1 MAYGKF
7 GFPSMTNRALGNP
20 KNFNSKKK
28 QSGEILVRV
37 NDIILDENH
46 SQWDPNKG
54 LDQIGTIIGNKA
66 NFDGTI
72 ENQIINARPA
82 FSAASKYP
90 TINEYVKAWKHITPN
105 IPAGSWVYGEVI
117 PVWGMLAPNVSP
129 YPINTTSLLPPSQQ
143 LNYSQIEA
151 GGVNVVDNEVQQ
163 IQLNSPNSI
172 SQATFVERSNIHPLM
187 PYMGDI
193 LYEGRWGNSI
203 RLGSTVKSKSQFA
216 NPWSRSGVNGDPIT
230 IIRNGQSKNANEFGA
245 EPIVENIKQDL
256 SSIYLTSTQS
266 LPYDL
271 SGLQANPY
279 KSYLIPGIP
288 KPISTPQF
296 ISPQILLNSDRIVI
310 DAQSNDV
317 LIGANRSIG
326 LFGGTSVNIE
336 SNQINMSA
344 NSIMLGVSTADNG
357 MQPILKGDD
366 TVDVLLQLTNI
377 LQGISE
383 ILKTSQIYPS
393 GVSIPD
399 TAALI
404 ISGQALAA
412 LNEIEKRL
420 KDNTKGIKSNYVKT
434 I

>member
-7 GFPSMTNRALGNP
+7 GFPSMTSRALGNP

-46 SQWDPNKG
+46 AQYNPNQG
-54 LDQIGTIIGNKA
+54 LNQIGTIIGNKA

-72 ENQIINARPA
+72 ENQIIRARPA

-90 TINEYVKAWKHITPN
+90 TVNEYVKAWKHITPN
-105 IPAGSWVYGEVI
+105 EPAGSWVYGEVV
-117 PVWGMLAPNVSP
+117 PVWGMLSPNVSP
-129 YPINTTSLLPPSQQ
+129 YPTNTTSLLPPSQQ
-143 LNYSQIEA
+143 LDYTQVEA
-151 GGVNVVDNEVQQ
+151 GGVNVVNNEVQQ
-163 IQLNSPNSI
+163 ISLNSPNSI

-203 RLGSTVKSKSQFA
+203 RLGSTAKSKSVFS
-216 NPWSRSGVNGDPIT
+216 NPWSRSGTNGDPIT
-230 IIRNGQSKNANEFGA
+230 IIRNGQDRNANEFGA
-245 EPIVENIKQDL
+245 EPIVENIKRDL

-271 SGLQANPY
+271 SGLQAIPY
-279 KSYLIPGIP
+279 KSYTISGIP
-288 KPISTPQF
+288 KPLTPSQF

-317 LIGANRSIG
+317 LVGANRSIG
-326 LFGGTSVNIE
+326 LFGGTSINIE
-336 SNQINMSA
+336 SGQINMSA
-344 NSIMLGVSTADNG
+344 NDIKLGVSSDESA
-357 MQPILKGDD
+357 MQPVLKGND
-366 TVDVLLQLTNI
+366 TVNILLQLTNV
-377 LQGISE
+377 LQGLSE
-383 ILKTSQIYPS
+383 VLKVAKIYPEGAAIS
-393 GVSIPD
+393 D
-399 TAALI
+399 TASLI
-404 ISGQALAA
+404 ISGQALSI
-412 LNEIEKRL
+412 LEEVEKKL
-420 KDNTKGIKSNYVKT
+420 KDQTNGIKSNFVKT

>member
-46 SQWDPNKG
+46 AQYNSNQG
-54 LDQIGTIIGNKA
+54 LNQIGTIIGNKA

-72 ENQIINARPA
+72 ENQIIRARPA

-90 TINEYVKAWKHITPN
+90 TVNEYVKAWKHITPN
-105 IPAGSWVYGEVI
+105 EPAGSWVYGEVV
-117 PVWGMLAPNVSP
+117 PVWGMLSPNVSP
-129 YPINTTSLLPPSQQ
+129 YPTNTTSLLPPSQQ
-143 LNYSQIEA
+143 LDYTQIEA
-151 GGVNVVDNEVQQ
+151 GGVNVVNNEVQQ
-163 IQLNSPNSI
+163 IDLNSPNSI

-203 RLGSTVKSKSQFA
+203 RLGSTAKSKSIFA
-216 NPWSRSGVNGDPIT
+216 NPWSRSGTNGDPIT
-230 IIRNGQSKNANEFGA
+230 IIRNGQDRNANEFGA
-245 EPIVENIKQDL
+245 EPIVENVKRDL

-271 SGLQANPY
+271 SGLQAIPY
-279 KSYLIPGIP
+279 KSYTISGIP
-288 KPISTPQF
+288 KPVTPSQF
-296 ISPQILLNSDRIVI
+296 VSPQILLNSDRIVI

-317 LIGANRSIG
+317 LVGANRSIG
-326 LFGGTSVNIE
+326 LFGGTSINIE
-336 SNQINMSA
+336 SGQINMSA
-344 NSIMLGVSTADNG
+344 NDIKLGVSSDESA
-357 MQPILKGDD
+357 MQPVLKGND
-366 TVDVLLQLTNI
+366 TVNILLQLTNV
-377 LQGISE
+377 LQGLSE
-383 ILKTSQIYPS
+383 VLKVAKIYPEGAIIS
-393 GVSIPD
+393 D
-399 TAALI
+399 TASLI
-404 ISGQALAA
+404 ISGQALSI
-412 LNEIEKRL
+412 LEEVEKKL
-420 KDNTKGIKSNYVKT
+420 KDQTNGIKSNFVKT

>member
-46 SQWDPNKG
+46 AQWDSNKG

-72 ENQIINARPA
+72 ENQIIYARPA

-90 TINEYVKAWKHITPN
+90 TVNEYVKAWKHITPN

-129 YPINTTSLLPPSQQ
+129 YPVNTTSLLPPSQQ
-143 LNYSQIEA
+143 LDYSQIEA
-151 GGVNVVDNEVQQ
+151 GGVNIVNNEVQQ

-216 NPWSRSGVNGDPIT
+216 NPWSRSGTNGDPIT
-230 IIRNGQSKNANEFGA
+230 IIRNGQDKNATEFGA
-245 EPIVENIKQDL
+245 EPIVENIKRDL

-271 SGLQANPY
+271 SGLQAIPY
-279 KSYLIPGIP
+279 QSYIIPGIQ
-288 KPISTPQF
+288 KPVLPSQF

-310 DAQSNDV
+310 DVQSNDV

-344 NSIMLGVSTADNG
+344 NSIMLGVSTIENA
-357 MQPILKGDD
+357 MQPVLKGND
-366 TVDVLLQLTNI
+366 TVNILLQLTNI
-377 LQGISE
+377 LQGLSE
-383 ILKTSQIYPS
+383 ILKGSQIYPS
-393 GVSIPD
+393 GVPIPD
-399 TAALI
+399 TASLI
-404 ISGQALAA
+404 ISGQALAT
-412 LNEIEKRL
+412 LDEIKKL
-420 KDNTKGIKSNYVKT
+420 LQDDVKGIKSNYVKT

>member
-1 MAYGKF
+1 
-7 GFPSMTNRALGNP
+7 
-20 KNFNSKKK
+20 
-28 QSGEILVRV
+28 
-37 NDIILDENH
+37 
-46 SQWDPNKG
+46 
-54 LDQIGTIIGNKA
+54 
-66 NFDGTI
+66 
-72 ENQIINARPA
+72 
-82 FSAASKYP
+82 
-90 TINEYVKAWKHITPN
+90 
-105 IPAGSWVYGEVI
+105 
-117 PVWGMLAPNVSP
+117 MLAPNVSP

-151 GGVNVVDNEVQQ
+151 GGVNIVNNEVQQ

-216 NPWSRSGVNGDPIT
+216 NPWSRSGTNGDPIT

-256 SSIYLTSTQS
+256 SSIYLTSTQA

-271 SGLQANPY
+271 SGLQATPY
-279 KSYLIPGIP
+279 KSYTIPGIV
-288 KPISTPQF
+288 KPVSPSQF

-310 DAQSNDV
+310 DAQTNDV
-317 LIGANRSIG
+317 LIGANRSVG
-326 LFGGTSVNIE
+326 LFGGTSINIE
-336 SNQINMSA
+336 SSQINMSA
-344 NSIMLGVSTADNG
+344 NSIMLGVSTANNG
-357 MQPILKGDD
+357 MQPVLKGDD

-383 ILKTSQIYPS
+383 ILKTSQIFPS
-393 GVSIPD
+393 GVPIPD
-399 TAALI
+399 TVALV

-412 LNEIEKRL
+412 LDEIEKLL

>member
-7 GFPSMTNRALGNP
+7 GFPSMTSRALGNP

-28 QSGEILVRV
+28 QNGEILVRV

-46 SQWDPNKG
+46 AQYNPNQG
-54 LDQIGTIIGNKA
+54 LNQIGTIIGNKA

-72 ENQIINARPA
+72 ENQIIRARPA

-90 TINEYVKAWKHITPN
+90 TVNEYVKAWKHITPN
-105 IPAGSWVYGEVI
+105 EPAGSWVYGEVV
-117 PVWGMLAPNVSP
+117 PVWGMLSPNVSP
-129 YPINTTSLLPPSQQ
+129 YPTNTTSLLPPSQQ
-143 LNYSQIEA
+143 LDYTQVEA
-151 GGVNVVDNEVQQ
+151 GGVNVVNNEVQQ
-163 IQLNSPNSI
+163 ISLNSPNSI

-203 RLGSTVKSKSQFA
+203 RLGSTAKSKSVFS
-216 NPWSRSGVNGDPIT
+216 NPWSRSGTNGDPIT
-230 IIRNGQSKNANEFGA
+230 IIRNGQDRNANEFGA
-245 EPIVENIKQDL
+245 EPIVENIKRDL

-271 SGLQANPY
+271 SGLQAIPY
-279 KSYLIPGIP
+279 KSYTISGIP
-288 KPISTPQF
+288 KPVTPSQF

-326 LFGGTSVNIE
+326 LFGGTSINIE
-336 SNQINMSA
+336 SGQINMSA
-344 NSIMLGVSTADNG
+344 NDIKLGVSSDESA
-357 MQPILKGDD
+357 MQPVLKGND
-366 TVDVLLQLTNI
+366 TVNILLQLTNV
-377 LQGISE
+377 LQGLSE
-383 ILKTSQIYPS
+383 VLKVAKIYPEGATIS
-393 GVSIPD
+393 D
-399 TAALI
+399 TASLI
-404 ISGQALAA
+404 ISGQALSI
-412 LNEIEKRL
+412 LEEVEKKL
-420 KDNTKGIKSNYVKT
+420 KDQTNGIKSNFVKT

>member
-1 MAYGKF
+1 MSYGKF

-28 QSGEILVRV
+28 QSGEILVRI

-46 SQWDPNKG
+46 AQWDPNKG

-72 ENQIINARPA
+72 ENQIIYARPA

-90 TINEYVKAWKHITPN
+90 TVNEYVKAWKHITPN

-117 PVWGMLAPNVSP
+117 PVWGMLTPNVSP

-143 LNYSQIEA
+143 LDYSQIEA
-151 GGVNVVDNEVQQ
+151 GGVNIVDNEVQQ

-193 LYEGRWGNSI
+193 IYEGRWGNSI

-216 NPWSRSGVNGDPIT
+216 NPWSRSGTNGDPIT
-230 IIRNGQSKNANEFGA
+230 IIRNGQNRNATEFGA

-256 SSIYLTSTQS
+256 ASIYLTSTQS

-271 SGLQANPY
+271 SGLQAIPY
-279 KSYLIPGIP
+279 QSYINTDVP
-288 KPISTPQF
+288 KPVTPSQF
-296 ISPQILLNSDRIVI
+296 TSPQILLNSDRIVI

-326 LFGGTSVNIE
+326 LFGGTSINIE
-336 SNQINMSA
+336 SEQINMSA
-344 NSIMLGVSTADNG
+344 NQIRLGVSSTRNR
-357 MQPILKGDD
+357 MQPVLKGDD
-366 TVDVLLQLTNI
+366 TVKVLLQLTNI

-383 ILKTSQIYPS
+383 ILKVAQIYPQ
-393 GVSIPD
+393 GVPIPD
-399 TAALI
+399 TASLV
-404 ISGQALAA
+404 ISGQALAT
-412 LNEIEKRL
+412 LEELRKLLEDQTN
-420 KDNTKGIKSNYVKT
+420 GIKSNFVKT